1 MEDLEGAAVRVTP
14 EGERADEGEVVPAA
28 TGIPHRLRRRPDGWA
43 FIVAPLD
50 AHAALDALDG
60 YDRERQDER
69 ADTVAAVATPV
80 AGATALGVAVALL
93 LIGFFAV
100 TGPRTR
106 HSAWFAR
113 GSAATDRIVAGE
125 WWRTVTALTL
135 HADASHLL
143 GNAAASVVLV
153 GAVSRELGPGLG
165 LWLLLLAGAGGNAL
179 SAVAHSAHHTSVG
192 ASTAIFG
199 AIGILATTR
208 ALWGADGAAE
218 PRESRGWFSQR
229 ASPCS

>member
-1 MEDLEGAAVRVTP
+1 MGS
-14 EGERADEGEVVPAA
+14 RARRHRHSAQAA
-28 TGIPHRLRRRPDGWA
+28 TPAGRLGAHRRVARRARRSRRPRRLRPGEARGARRHCRRCRHPRGRRDSPRRCRRP
-43 FIVAPLD
+43 
-50 AHAALDALDG
+50 
-60 YDRERQDER
+60 
-69 ADTVAAVATPV
+69 
-80 AGATALGVAVALL
+80 L

-165 LWLLLLAGAGGNAL
+165 LWLVLLAGAGGNAL
-179 SAVAHSAHHTSVG
+179 TAVAHSAHHASVG

-199 AIGILATTR
+199 A
-208 ALWGADGAAE
+208 
-218 PRESRGWFSQR
+218 
-229 ASPCS
+229 